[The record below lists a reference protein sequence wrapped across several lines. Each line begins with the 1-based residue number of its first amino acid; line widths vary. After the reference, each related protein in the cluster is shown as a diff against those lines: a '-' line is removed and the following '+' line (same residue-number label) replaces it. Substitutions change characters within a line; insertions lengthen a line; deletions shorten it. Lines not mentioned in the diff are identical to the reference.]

1 MINGLSGR
9 PGSGKS
15 YEAVIRHIMPAL
27 KAERMVVT
35 NIPLNVE
42 WFCNVVGE
50 HCRDLIIQIEGGFH
64 NYGGKRY
71 FSQAEHFLK
80 YQEWRNDKNANAN
93 YLYPKR
99 FSGIINHL

>member
-27 KAERMVVT
+27 MKQRKVVT

-42 WFCNVVGE
+42 WFCSVVG
-50 HCRDLIIQIEGGFH
+50 
-64 NYGGKRY
+64 
-71 FSQAEHFLK
+71 
-80 YQEWRNDKNANAN
+80 
-93 YLYPKR
+93 
-99 FSGIINHL
+99 